1 MGRLGPLTSLALGR
15 SPYDDVV
22 PGEGPEDPRGRQQQY
37 DERGRLINLESK
49 RINRDIIRSHNEVMM
64 VIGVAEPENGIAE
77 ARAEAARKHFQYEDR
92 IGRRLLR
99 AGGVLETVA
108 VWGVNG
114 MRQRILLYKPYSQT
128 TFYGMF
134 QLAWTQ
140 HSLASDLFAGLPSF
154 VASTIV
160 DQLVVPRV
168 RKDSLIRHAI
178 LYIRLHLSIFTFFQR
193 SRIFPFNQLLPSW
206 RFFIP
211 GTSVSPIPLPPIPT
225 SFRPQGLL
233 QWMGAFALGVMPF
246 VAFCQYQHVY
256 SAFVRSFR
264 IVILHFLPR
273 PSNANKR
280 RVLREAA
287 PLPPGADSPPTEIR
301 TEESPRTRESEPLPD
316 APLRRQSTFS
326 HRGSTSSQSAPRP
339 GQPDNFASDDEEE
352 EVIGS
357 TLISFDVEASD
368 STPDRNS
375 AATNSNADAT
385 TTASAAGV
393 WSAELRPNLLDSSGG
408 RPAGSGGQHEP
419 VYRETALT
427 RLPAMLA
434 AEMLALIP
442 ARLLLAPFASLVW
455 TRLARSYMARQGMSL
470 DGVWSGAGLWWGMHS
485 TRGLV
490 NLLGLELLFAVL
502 QGEAWAMVMLVAE
515 MFRYSEDEWNEREG
529 VSQAVAEEEDGTQG

>member
-22 PGEGPEDPRGRQQQY
+22 PGNGPEDPRGPQQQY
-37 DERGRLINLESK
+37 DERGRLINPESK

-77 ARAEAARKHFQYEDR
+77 ARAEAARKHHQYEDR

-134 QLAWTQ
+134 QLAWSQ
-140 HSLASDLFAGLPSF
+140 HSPASDLLAGLPSF

-160 DQLVVPRV
+160 DQLAAQGVSR
-168 RKDSLIRHAI
+168 DSMLRYAI
-178 LYIRLHLSIFTFFQR
+178 LYIRMHLSIFTFFQR
-193 SRIFPFNQLLPSW
+193 SRIFPVSQLLPSW
-206 RFFIP
+206 RFFVP
-211 GTSVSPIPLPPIPT
+211 GTSVSPIPVPPIPT

-233 QWMGAFALGVMPF
+233 QWVGAFALGVVPF
-246 VAFCQYQHVY
+246 VAYYQYQSMY
-256 SAFVRSFR
+256 SAFIMSFR
-264 IVILHFLPR
+264 TVIYHFLPR
-273 PSNANKR
+273 PSNVNKF
-280 RVLREAA
+280 RVLRESA
-287 PLPPGADSPPTEIR
+287 PIPLGVDTLPTDIR
-301 TEESPRTRESEPLPD
+301 NDESPGTLDSESV
-316 APLRRQSTFS
+316 ANGSFRRQSTFS
-326 HRGSTSSQSAPRP
+326 HRGSSSSQSGPRP
-339 GQPDNFASDDEEE
+339 GQPDNFASDEEEE
-352 EVIGS
+352 EVMGS

-368 STPDRNS
+368 ATPDRNS

-385 TTASAAGV
+385 TTPSAAGV

-408 RPAGSGGQHEP
+408 RPAGSGGQQEP

-427 RLPAMLA
+427 RLPAVLA
-434 AEMLALIP
+434 AEMLAIIP

-455 TRLARSYMARQGMSL
+455 TKLARSYMARQGLSL
-470 DGVWSGAGLWWGMHS
+470 DGMWSGAGLWWGMHS
-485 TRGLV
+485 GRGLV
-490 NLLGLELLFAVL
+490 NLLGLELLFAVM
-502 QGEAWAMVMLVAE
+502 QGEAWALVMFVAE
-515 MFRYSEDEWNEREG
+515 MYRYTEDEWNEREG
-529 VSQAVAEEEDGTQG
+529 LGQAAAEEEEVRG